1 MRPVFKKLSSK
12 NHFLLISTL
21 IILLILV
28 VAILWQTNQLTAII
42 QNLSETELTIR
53 WTTESE
59 LDVIGFNLY
68 RSDTPDGEF
77 VKINQELI
85 PPAADPF
92 LGGEHKF
99 VETNV
104 IRGQVY
110 YYQLETIDRYGNAR
124 REGPYAIPAGK

>member
-12 NHFLLISTL
+12 NYFLLISIL

-28 VAILWQTNQLTAII
+28 MVILGQTNQLAVII
-42 QNLSETELTIR
+42 ENFSKTDLTIH

-92 LGGEHKF
+92 LGGEHNF
-99 VETNV
+99 VDTNV
-104 IRGQVY
+104 IRGRVY